1 MVFGLGCQRERLY
14 KPLYIAHLFILAG
27 VVYYYFQGSV
37 GKPAPDHE
45 IAGEPSQGSV
55 AVVST
60 NQKEQ
65 MIPHSCEQL
74 WNVAQRSRVDEWW
87 SQVQE
92 PGAEASTPS
101 PGWMLDAHRGHVLDS
116 VLSICSVAVNLTAA
130 QQLALSVGG
139 KQAPRGTVTGSR
151 PPKLVG
157 ETLRPVWGL
166 MDKCYPVTTQRR
178 RAKGGKKQASEAM
191 PPKSGAAPREET
203 ELWSQHEGEVRP
215 PAKEAASPSPGPAA
229 KGVAEEEEGAGTP
242 GWEENTK
249 VRKEIAVYASE
260 ASEVDSKEER
270 PGGWVPQLLRKL
282 WLDWFPAPEIPKTQN
297 HE

>member
-14 KPLYIAHLFILAG
+14 KPLYVAHLFILAG

-45 IAGEPSQGSV
+45 IAGEPSQ
-55 AVVST
+55 
-60 NQKEQ
+60 
-65 MIPHSCEQL
+65 
-74 WNVAQRSRVDEWW
+74 
-87 SQVQE
+87 
-92 PGAEASTPS
+92 
-101 PGWMLDAHRGHVLDS
+101 
-116 VLSICSVAVNLTAA
+116 
-130 QQLALSVGG
+130 
-139 KQAPRGTVTGSR
+139 
-151 PPKLVG
+151 LVG
-157 ETLRPVWGL
+157 ETLRPVWGPT
-166 MDKCYPVTTQRR
+166 DKCYPVTTQRR

-191 PPKSGAAPREET
+191 PPKSGAAPKEET

-215 PAKEAASPSPGPAA
+215 PAKEAASPSPGPAVKA
-229 KGVAEEEEGAGTP
+229 VAEEEEGAGTP

-260 ASEVDSKEER
+260 ASEGDNKEER